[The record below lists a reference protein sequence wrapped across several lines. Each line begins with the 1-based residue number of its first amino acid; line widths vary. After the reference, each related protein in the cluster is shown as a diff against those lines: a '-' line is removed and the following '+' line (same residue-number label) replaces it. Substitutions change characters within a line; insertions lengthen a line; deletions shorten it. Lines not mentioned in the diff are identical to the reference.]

1 MYFFINFLI
10 STEIFLIISFFSN
23 IVNTIIVVAVLV
35 VLISLFYL
43 YFNKIGKNVDNQL
56 QLLHKNAVFSQVTT
70 PSLHFNIKSN
80 FTLQ

>member
-23 IVNTIIVVAVLV
+23 IVNTIIVAAVLV

-70 PSLHFNIKSN
+70 PCLHFSIKSN
-80 FTLQ
+80 FTL